1 LFIIKKVRTLQQI
14 TRKRTGTIINTY
26 GVKKKYRMG
35 DGMHI
40 TAIWDRL
47 SSDDTA
53 SSLDPGLLLHHRST
67 WSRYCA
73 PSAWRCRS
81 SQWLAPWPSPARA
94 ACMCT
99 RKIYIGM
106 AYIHTYIESRSI
118 GFIFILLPDQSAV
131 HAVTWGA
138 GTTLDSGALL
148 EVAVETV
155 VEQRGSHFAHWWMNA
170 AVRYG

>member
-1 LFIIKKVRTLQQI
+1 
-14 TRKRTGTIINTY
+14 
-26 GVKKKYRMG
+26 MG

-67 WSRYCA
+67 WSRCCA
-73 PSAWRCRS
+73 QSAWRCRS

-118 GFIFILLPDQSAV
+118 GFIFHFTSRSKRRSRSYLRSGHNSRLRSAV
-131 HAVTWGA
+131 GSGSRDSRRAAWI
-138 GTTLDSGALL
+138 TLRPLVNECSSTLWL
-148 EVAVETV
+148 EKIY
-155 VEQRGSHFAHWWMNA
+155 SYM
-170 AVRYG
+170 